1 MTKIE
6 WKPDY
11 DTGIDRIDF
20 QHQNLLG
27 MLNAAIVASESD
39 PSFRAEAV
47 RLCLDQVVSYT
58 GYHFE
63 TEEELMK
70 KAEYPDFEIH
80 KKEHIA
86 LKNRVEKYVALVE
99 KGDISQIQEILEFL
113 QTWLIQHI
121 GKSDHAYIPY
131 VKKIQE

>member
-6 WKPDY
+6 WNVAY

-27 MLNAAIVASESD
+27 MLNATIVASESD

-47 RLCLDQVVSYT
+47 RLCLDQVVNYT

-63 TEEELMK
+63 TEEGLME
-70 KAEYPDFEIH
+70 KAGYPDIENH

-86 LKNRVEKYVALVE
+86 LKLRVEKYVAVVE
-99 KGDISQIQEILEFL
+99 KGDISQIGEILEFL
-113 QTWLIQHI
+113 RNWLINHI
-121 GKSDHAYIPY
+121 GESDHTYIPY
-131 VKKIQE
+131 VLKLQD